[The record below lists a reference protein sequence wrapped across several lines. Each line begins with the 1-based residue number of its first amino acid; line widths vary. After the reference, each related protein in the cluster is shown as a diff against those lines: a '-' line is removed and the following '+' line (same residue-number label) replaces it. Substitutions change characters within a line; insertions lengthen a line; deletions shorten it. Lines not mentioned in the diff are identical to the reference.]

1 MMPLREMADTW
12 SSWYANSAA
21 LRSVVSFAHVGS
33 LITGGGYA
41 IASDL
46 GTLRAV
52 RRGGESVSAELERLR
67 TAHRIVIGS
76 LVLVIGSGLLLTLAD
91 LDAYLASTT
100 FWIKM
105 ALVVCLLINGAA
117 LIQVT
122 ARATVD
128 HARRA
133 RLRLVTMASVVLWL
147 ATTLLG
153 VVVPNAL

>member
-105 ALVVCLLINGAA
+105 ALVVCLLINGAV
-117 LIQVT
+117 LIRVT

-133 RLRLVTMASVVLWL
+133 RLRLVTTASVVLWL